1 MTRETLLDVRGL
13 SLSIDTDEGTLEAL
27 SDITF
32 TLEKGETFALVGE
45 SGCGKSLTA
54 ASLMRLLPENARVT
68 AGEIRLDGRELLSL
82 TEREMR
88 GVRGAKIAMVFQESS
103 TALDPVM
110 TVGDQLVE
118 MIRAHRAV
126 SAAEARK
133 EASEWLERVG
143 VSLGGDAL
151 SRFPHE
157 LSGGQKQRVMIAMA
171 LSARPD
177 VVIADEP
184 TTALDVTLQAQ
195 ILKLLKDLQKET
207 GLTLLLITHDLA
219 VVKQTADRLALMYAG
234 EIVERPCT
242 PLKGRFRRSRRR
254 LRAAASGRAVR
265 VRPRPAPATP
275 ICRTGP
281 TPCDAFSRTKI
292 SMNRRKNPSSRT
304 FGIIVPR
311 CSRSRTSR

>member
-118 MIRAHRAV
+118 MIRAHRTV
-126 SAAEARK
+126 SSADAKK
-133 EASEWLERVG
+133 EALEWLERVG

-151 SRFPHE
+151 SRYPHE

-171 LSARPD
+171 LSARPRRRD
-177 VVIADEP
+177 RRRTDDGARRDAAGADSEVAQRP
-184 TTALDVTLQAQ
+184 AEGNGAHAPSHHARPRGRQA
-195 ILKLLKDLQKET
+195 D
-207 GLTLLLITHDLA
+207 GRSSRPHVRGRNRRDRDGCGLLLIPSPPLRGGA
-219 VVKQTADRLALMYAG
+219 
-234 EIVERPCT
+234 VER
-242 PLKGRFRRSRRR
+242 
-254 LRAAASGRAVR
+254 A
-265 VRPRPAPATP
+265 PRHGPEKDAP
-275 ICRTGP
+275 
-281 TPCDAFSRTKI
+281 SH
-292 SMNRRKNPSSRT
+292 
-304 FGIIVPR
+304 
-311 CSRSRTSR
+311 

>member
-1 MTRETLLDVRGL
+1 MTKETLLDVRGL

-32 TLEKGETFALVGE
+32 TLERGETFALVGE

-68 AGEIRLDGRELLSL
+68 AGEIRLGGRELLSL

-88 GVRGAKIAMVFQESS
+88 EVRGAKIAMVFQESS

-126 SAAEARK
+126 SVAVAKK
-133 EASEWLERVG
+133 EAGEWLERVG

-157 LSGGQKQRVMIAMA
+157 LSGGQS
-171 LSARPD
+171 SA
-177 VVIADEP
+177 
-184 TTALDVTLQAQ
+184 
-195 ILKLLKDLQKET
+195 
-207 GLTLLLITHDLA
+207 
-219 VVKQTADRLALMYAG
+219 
-234 EIVERPCT
+234 
-242 PLKGRFRRSRRR
+242 S
-254 LRAAASGRAVR
+254 
-265 VRPRPAPATP
+265 
-275 ICRTGP
+275 
-281 TPCDAFSRTKI
+281 
-292 SMNRRKNPSSRT
+292 
-304 FGIIVPR
+304 
-311 CSRSRTSR
+311 

>member
-32 TLEKGETFALVGE
+32 TLERGETFALVGE

-126 SAAEARK
+126 SATEARK
-133 EASEWLERVG
+133 EALLWLDRVS

-151 SRFPHE
+151 SRYPHE

-171 LSARPD
+171 LSANPR
-177 VVIADEP
+177 
-184 TTALDVTLQAQ
+184 
-195 ILKLLKDLQKET
+195 
-207 GLTLLLITHDLA
+207 
-219 VVKQTADRLALMYAG
+219 
-234 EIVERPCT
+234 
-242 PLKGRFRRSRRR
+242 RRS
-254 LRAAASGRAVR
+254 
-265 VRPRPAPATP
+265 T
-275 ICRTGP
+275 
-281 TPCDAFSRTKI
+281 
-292 SMNRRKNPSSRT
+292 
-304 FGIIVPR
+304 
-311 CSRSRTSR
+311 

>member
-118 MIRAHRAV
+118 MIRAHRTV
-126 SAAEARK
+126 SSADAKK
-133 EASEWLERVG
+133 EALEWLERVG

-151 SRFPHE
+151 SRYPHE
-157 LSGGQKQRVMIAMA
+157 LSGGMRKRVA
-171 LSARPD
+171 LAQTLVTDPD
-177 VVIADEP
+177 ILLMDESFS
-184 TTALDVTLQAQ
+184 ALDIQTRQLMENE
-195 ILKLLKDLQKET
+195 LLEIWQSAKKAVLF
-207 GLTLLLITHDLA
+207 ITHDLDEA
-219 VVKQTADRLALMYAG
+219 VSMSDRVVVLSAG
-234 EIVERPCT
+234 P
-242 PLKGRFRRSRRR
+242 
-254 LRAAASGRAVR
+254 ASHPIGNFPIELP
-265 VRPRPAPATP
+265 RPRNVVE
-275 ICRTGP
+275 IRT
-281 TPCDAFSRTKI
+281 THDFLACHEAIWNVLRDEVMKSYRQHRDSI
-292 SMNRRKNPSSRT
+292 
-304 FGIIVPR
+304 
-311 CSRSRTSR
+311 